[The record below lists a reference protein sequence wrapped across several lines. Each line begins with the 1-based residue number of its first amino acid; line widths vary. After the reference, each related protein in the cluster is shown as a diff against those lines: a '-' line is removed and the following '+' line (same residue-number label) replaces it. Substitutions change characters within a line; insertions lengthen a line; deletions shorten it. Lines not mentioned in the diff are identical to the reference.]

1 MRPIRTFVSEYVHP
15 SHSVSTHPVGS
26 TIIAIGWDEH
36 IRIDDVRSG
45 GEITEYAWTHTR
57 EGEITSRG
65 HGGATDVFGY
75 LNTTSAVKES
85 G

>member
-45 GEITEYAWTHTR
+45 PVVKSPNMRGPTR
-57 EGEITSRG
+57 QEGKSPPEVTAVPRTFSVTSTRP
-65 HGGATDVFGY
+65 VP
-75 LNTTSAVKES
+75 
-85 G
+85 